1 MKKVFLS
8 KRVVFTM
15 VGIASLLLTSPLWG
29 EEKQVLLPD
38 AISASLRNYGE
49 LKALKEE
56 RGISEAAAAKA
67 GLYPNPTLELG
78 GTTGAL
84 TGDSSENSI
93 SLGISQELLT
103 GGKREKRSRVAEK
116 ELAGFD
122 NRFKD
127 AERLLRLE
135 VKMVYYDLLL
145 ANGCLGLAQKAE
157 ELNRHLLRISGER
170 FAAGEVAELD
180 LNLARVESA
189 RAEGR
194 KLEAEQDLAPLQQRL
209 LLLMGS
215 SPGEKLHVNGSLDT
229 EAFTGDLA
237 ELKKQA
243 RENRPDL
250 KALKVETEKA
260 DAEMALAGADRL
272 PNVTVG
278 LGYSRENTLTTLGG
292 MEEKSTNNLI
302 GLKVSVPLPLFDHN
316 QAGQQQATAR
326 KNSAESRYLFTL
338 QRIDREVEAAHVR
351 LTSAQKAVALYRT
364 AIMPQLEENLKLI
377 QEAYQLGEVG
387 ILAVIEEQKKFIEV
401 NDHYLKA
408 LSTLNSAAAKLE
420 AAVGIELKKEDGG
433 NK

>member
-1 MKKVFLS
+1 M
-8 KRVVFTM
+8 
-15 VGIASLLLTSPLWG
+15 
-29 EEKQVLLPD
+29 LPT
-38 AISASLRNYGE
+38 AISAALRSYGE

-67 GLYPNPTLELG
+67 GLYPNPVLELG
-78 GTTGAL
+78 GTTGS
-84 TGDSSENSI
+84 SSENSI
-93 SLGISQELLT
+93 SLGISQEFLT
-103 GGKREKRSRVAEK
+103 GSKREKRLQVAEK

-145 ANGCLGLAQKAE
+145 ANGRLGLARKSE
-157 ELNRHLLRISGER
+157 ELNGQLLRISGER

-194 KLEAEQDLAPLQQRL
+194 KLEAEQDMAPLQQRM
-209 LLLMGS
+209 LLLMGA
-215 SPGEKLHVNGSLDT
+215 SPGEKFHLSGSFDT
-229 EAFTGDLA
+229 GAFIGDLA

-250 KALKVETEKA
+250 KALKAETEKA

-278 LGYSRENTLTTLGG
+278 VGYSRENTLTTLGG
-292 MEEKSTNNLI
+292 MEEKNANNLI
-302 GLKVSVPLPLFDHN
+302 GLKVSVPLPLFDRN
-316 QAGQQQATAR
+316 QAGWQQATAR
-326 KNSAESRYLFTL
+326 KYSAESRYLFTL
-338 QRIDREVEAAHVR
+338 QRIDREIEAAHVR

-364 AIMPQLEENLKLI
+364 GIMPQLEQNLKLI

-387 ILAVIEEQKKFIEV
+387 IMAVIEEQKKFIEV
-401 NDHYLKA
+401 NDSYLKA
-408 LSTLNSAAAKLE
+408 LSALNSAAAKLE
-420 AAVGIELKKEDGG
+420 AAVGMELKKEDGG